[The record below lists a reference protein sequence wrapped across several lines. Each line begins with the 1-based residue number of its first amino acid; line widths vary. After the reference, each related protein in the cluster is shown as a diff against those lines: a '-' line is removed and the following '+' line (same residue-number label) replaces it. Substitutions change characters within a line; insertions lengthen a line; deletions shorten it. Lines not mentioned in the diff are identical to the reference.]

1 MADSL
6 FEFVAAK
13 VEERTDLDKLEAR
26 GTVRIALK
34 EAGLDP
40 RSVTVD
46 QMAVMLEKSLPR
58 ELETRGVSGAAEL
71 CRGLGTALKGYT
83 VTEPRA
89 AHESP
94 EDVFRRLGGR

>member
-6 FEFVAAK
+6 FELVA
-13 VEERTDLDKLEAR
+13 VEVEKRTDLDKLEAR

-40 RSVTVD
+40 RNVTVE
-46 QMAVMLEKSLPR
+46 QMAVMLERTLPK
-58 ELETRGVSGAAEL
+58 ELETRGVSGAAEV
-71 CRGLGTALKGYT
+71 CRGLVTALKGFT
-83 VTEPRA
+83 STGPRRS
-89 AHESP
+89 HESP

>member
-6 FEFVAAK
+6 FEFVASQ
-13 VEERTDLDKLEAR
+13 VEERSDLDKLEAR

-40 RSVTVD
+40 RNVTVQ
-46 QMAVMLEKSLPR
+46 QMAVMLEKTLPR
-58 ELETRGVSGAAEL
+58 ELEARGVAGAAEL
-71 CRGLGTALKGYT
+71 CRGLATSVKGYAST
-83 VTEPRA
+83 QPQRT
-89 AHESP
+89 HESP